1 VDLIEAVTALGKP
14 TVAVISMGGPYALA
28 SVIDKLPAVLTD
40 YYGGPHQAIAMEHEE
55 VTMRSNATWT
65 TGGRHAVQ
73 RGTSFACFTGE
84 HGDSCPNALKE
95 HNMNTVCL
103 HSVIYRGV
111 VALLLA
117 AATACSGEPEAAPPA
132 TAVTTPSAAD
142 AAIPQTVSPYDALPE
157 SVRLAMDQ
165 AFIGDFDAM
174 VKRRAIR
181 VAVTFNRTHYF
192 IDRGQERGL
201 TYESLKLFEND
212 LNADLKTGNLKVHV
226 VIVPMTRNQLYPA
239 LASGKVDMVAAM
251 VTVRPEL
258 EKLAAFSVPT
268 RTNVSEVVVTG
279 PGAPPIASVDDLA
292 GQEVFVRKGSI
303 YEESLVRLNEQLKA
317 RGKPAVVIDEAPDVL
332 EDDDVLEMVNAGLA
346 PITVV
351 DDYLAEFWSKVF
363 TSITVH
369 SDIAVRSGGSL
380 AVAFR
385 KDNPKLRETVNTW
398 LGKHPKGD
406 AFRNTIERRYLDSV
420 KYAKNA
426 AADTERQKLQAV
438 AELFKKYGAEYNID
452 YLLMAAQGY
461 QESTL
466 DQDVKSP
473 VGAIGV
479 MQVMPPTGKELNV
492 GDITKVDANIHA
504 GVKYMRF
511 MMDQYFKDDPMDNL
525 NKGLMTF
532 ASYNA
537 GPGRIRQLRGETKK
551 RGLDPN
557 VWFGNV
563 ERVASERIG
572 RETVTYVSN
581 IYKYYITYKLL
592 SDQRDRREAAKA
604 DVAKRK

>member
-1 VDLIEAVTALGKP
+1 
-14 TVAVISMGGPYALA
+14 
-28 SVIDKLPAVLTD
+28 
-40 YYGGPHQAIAMEHEE
+40 
-55 VTMRSNATWT
+55 
-65 TGGRHAVQ
+65 
-73 RGTSFACFTGE
+73 
-84 HGDSCPNALKE
+84 
-95 HNMNTVCL
+95 MNTLRL
-103 HSVIYRGV
+103 HSVVYRGV

-117 AATACSGEPEAAPPA
+117 AATACSGEPEAPPPLA
-132 TAVTTPSAAD
+132 TAVPTPSVPD
-142 AAIPQTVSPYDALPE
+142 AAIPQTASPYDALPE

-165 AFIGDFDAM
+165 PFTGDFDEM

-181 VAVTFNRTHYF
+181 IAVTFNRTHYF
-192 IDRGQERGL
+192 IDKGQERGL

-268 RTNVSEVVVTG
+268 RTNVNEVVVTG
-279 PGAPPIASVDDLA
+279 PGAPSIATVDDLA

-332 EDDDVLEMVNAGLA
+332 EDDDMLEMVNAGLV
-346 PITVV
+346 PITIV
-351 DDYLAEFWSKVF
+351 DDYLAGFWSKVF
-363 TSITVH
+363 TSIKVH

-385 KDNPKLRETVNTW
+385 KENPTLRETVNTW
-398 LGKHPKGD
+398 LRKHPKGD

-438 AELFKKYGAEYNID
+438 AELFKKYGAQYNID

-473 VGAIGV
+473 VGAVGV

-537 GPGRIRQLRGETKK
+537 GPGRIRQLRAETKN

>member
-1 VDLIEAVTALGKP
+1 MDKP
-14 TVAVISMGGPYALA
+14 
-28 SVIDKLPAVLTD
+28 
-40 YYGGPHQAIAMEHEE
+40 
-55 VTMRSNATWT
+55 
-65 TGGRHAVQ
+65 
-73 RGTSFACFTGE
+73 FTG
-84 HGDSCPNALKE
+84 D
-95 HNMNTVCL
+95 
-103 HSVIYRGV
+103 
-111 VALLLA
+111 
-117 AATACSGEPEAAPPA
+117 
-132 TAVTTPSAAD
+132 
-142 AAIPQTVSPYDALPE
+142 YDAL
-157 SVRLAMDQ
+157 
-165 AFIGDFDAM
+165 

-181 VAVTFNRTHYF
+181 VGVTFNRTHYF
-192 IDRGQERGL
+192 IDKGQERGI
-201 TYESLKLFEND
+201 TYEALKQFEND
-212 LNADLKTGNLKVHV
+212 LNTDLKTGNLKVHV
-226 VIVPMTRNQLYPA
+226 VIVPMTRDQLYPA

-258 EKLAAFSVPT
+258 EKLVAFSEPT

-279 PGAPPIASVDDLA
+279 PGAPPIATVDDLA

-303 YEESLVRLNEQLKA
+303 YDETLTRLSTDLKA
-317 RGKPAVVIDEAPDVL
+317 RGKPAVVIAEAPQVL

-363 TSITVH
+363 TDIKVH
-369 SDIAVRSGGSL
+369 RDIPVRSGGNL

-385 KDNPKLRETVNTW
+385 KENPRLREIVNVW
-398 LGKHPKGD
+398 IRKHGKGD
-406 AFRNTIERRYLDSV
+406 AFRNTIERRYLDGV

-426 AADTERQKLQAV
+426 AADAERKKLLAV
-438 AELFKKYGAEYNID
+438 VELFKKYGAQYNLD

-466 DQDVKSP
+466 DQNVKSP
-473 VGAIGV
+473 VGAVGV
-479 MQVMPPTGKELNV
+479 MQVMPPTGKELKV
-492 GDITKVDANIHA
+492 GDISEIEPNIHA

-511 MMDQYFKDDPMDNL
+511 MMDQYYKDEPMDDL

-537 GPGRIRQLRGETKK
+537 GPGRVRQLRREAEK
-551 RGLDPN
+551 RGLNPN

-581 IYKYYITYKLL
+581 IYKYYITYRLL
-592 SDQRDRREAAKA
+592 SDQQKRREAAKA
-604 DVAKRK
+604 EVGKRKS

>member
-1 VDLIEAVTALGKP
+1 
-14 TVAVISMGGPYALA
+14 
-28 SVIDKLPAVLTD
+28 VIDTGVDWMLAPLVWLVLL
-40 YYGGPHQAIAMEHEE
+40 GGAQ
-55 VTMRSNATWT
+55 RNWQ
-65 TGGRHAVQ
+65 GRGQ
-73 RGTSFACFTGE
+73 PRGLWPPR
-84 HGDSCPNALKE
+84 CPNRYILRPLLRERIRDSGANARKE
-95 HNMNTVCL
+95 HNMNTLRL
-103 HSVIYRGV
+103 HSVVYRGV

-117 AATACSGEPEAAPPA
+117 AATACSGEPEAPPPLA
-132 TAVTTPSAAD
+132 TAVPTPSVPD
-142 AAIPQTVSPYDALPE
+142 AAIPQTASPYDALPE

-165 AFIGDFDAM
+165 PFTGDFDEM

-181 VAVTFNRTHYF
+181 IAVTFNRTHYF
-192 IDRGQERGL
+192 IDKGQERGL

-268 RTNVSEVVVTG
+268 RTNVNEVVVTG
-279 PGAPPIASVDDLA
+279 PGAPSIATVDDLA

-332 EDDDVLEMVNAGLA
+332 EDDDMLEMVNAGLV
-346 PITVV
+346 PITIV
-351 DDYLAEFWSKVF
+351 DDYLAGFWSKVF
-363 TSITVH
+363 TSIKVH

-385 KDNPKLRETVNTW
+385 KENPKLRETVNTW
-398 LGKHPKGD
+398 LRKHPKGD

-438 AELFKKYGAEYNID
+438 AELFKKYGAQYNID

-473 VGAIGV
+473 VGAVGV

-537 GPGRIRQLRGETKK
+537 GPGRIRQLRAETKN

>member
-1 VDLIEAVTALGKP
+1 
-14 TVAVISMGGPYALA
+14 
-28 SVIDKLPAVLTD
+28 
-40 YYGGPHQAIAMEHEE
+40 
-55 VTMRSNATWT
+55 
-65 TGGRHAVQ
+65 
-73 RGTSFACFTGE
+73 
-84 HGDSCPNALKE
+84 
-95 HNMNTVCL
+95 MNTVALQSGVC
-103 HSVIYRGV
+103 RGL

-117 AATACSGEPEAAPPA
+117 AITGCSGQQEAAPVG
-132 TAVTTPSAAD
+132 TAVATPSTAD
-142 AAIPQTVSPYDALPE
+142 AAIPETVSPYDTLPE
-157 SVRLAMDQ
+157 AVRLVMDKP
-165 AFIGDFDAM
+165 FTGDFDTLVA
-174 VKRRAIR
+174 RRAIR
-181 VAVTFNRTHYF
+181 VGVTFNRTHYF
-192 IDRGQERGL
+192 IDKGRERGL

-226 VIVPMTRNQLYPA
+226 VIVPMTRTQLYPA

-268 RTNVSEVVVTG
+268 RTNVNEVVVTG

-292 GQEVFVRKGSI
+292 GQEVFVRKGSL
-303 YEESLVRLNEQLKA
+303 YEESLVRLNEQLRA

-332 EDDDVLEMVNAGLA
+332 EDDDVLEMVNAGLV
-346 PITVV
+346 PITIV

-363 TSITVH
+363 TGIKVH

-385 KDNPKLRETVNTW
+385 KENPKLRETVNTW
-398 LGKHPKGD
+398 LRKHPKGD
-406 AFRNTIERRYLDSV
+406 AFRNTIERRYLDDV

-438 AELFKKYGAEYNID
+438 AELFKKYGAQYNLD
-452 YLLMAAQGY
+452 ALLMAAQGY

-492 GDITKVDANIHA
+492 GDITRVDANIHA

-532 ASYNA
+532 AAYNA
-537 GPGRIRQLRGETKK
+537 GPGRLKQLRRETEK

-581 IYKYYITYKLL
+581 IYKYYIAYRLL

-604 DVAKRK
+604 AIGKRK

>member
-1 VDLIEAVTALGKP
+1 MDKP
-14 TVAVISMGGPYALA
+14 
-28 SVIDKLPAVLTD
+28 
-40 YYGGPHQAIAMEHEE
+40 
-55 VTMRSNATWT
+55 
-65 TGGRHAVQ
+65 
-73 RGTSFACFTGE
+73 FT
-84 HGDSCPNALKE
+84 
-95 HNMNTVCL
+95 
-103 HSVIYRGV
+103 
-111 VALLLA
+111 
-117 AATACSGEPEAAPPA
+117 
-132 TAVTTPSAAD
+132 
-142 AAIPQTVSPYDALPE
+142 
-157 SVRLAMDQ
+157 
-165 AFIGDFDAM
+165 GDFDAL

-192 IDRGQERGL
+192 IDKGQERGL
-201 TYESLKLFEND
+201 TYEALKLFEND

-226 VIVPMTRNQLYPA
+226 VIVPMSRDQLYPA

-258 EKLAAFSVPT
+258 EKLAAFSEPT

-279 PGAPPIASVDDLA
+279 PGAPPIATVDDLA

-303 YEESLVRLNEQLKA
+303 YEESLIKLNEQLKA
-317 RGKPAVVIDEAPDVL
+317 RGKPPAVFVEAPAVL

-346 PITVV
+346 PITIV

-363 TSITVH
+363 TSIKVH
-369 SDIAVRSGGSL
+369 KDIAVRSGGNL

-385 KDNPKLRETVNTW
+385 KENPKLREVVNTW
-398 LGKHPKGD
+398 LKKHGKGD
-406 AFRNTIERRYLDSV
+406 GFRNTIERRYLDSV

-426 AADTERQKLQAV
+426 AADAERKKLQAV
-438 AELFKKYGAEYNID
+438 VELFKKYGAQYDID

-492 GDITKVDANIHA
+492 GDITEVDANIHA

-511 MMDQYFKDDPMDNL
+511 MMDQYFKDEPMDNL
-525 NKGLMTF
+525 NKALMTF

-537 GPGRIRQLRGETKK
+537 GPGRIRQLRRETETKGPRSQRVVRQRRARRLGADRPRDGHLRQQHLQVLHHLPAAHRAATATR
-551 RGLDPN
+551 RGE
-557 VWFGNV
+557 GG
-563 ERVASERIG
+563 G
-572 RETVTYVSN
+572 REAQVSPLR
-581 IYKYYITYKLL
+581 TT
-592 SDQRDRREAAKA
+592 R
-604 DVAKRK
+604 